1 MSIKTLE
8 MRSDE
13 SYSAMQRV
21 ATADVPIHIFVS
33 HNEETGVN
41 RVNLI
46 ASLYSATIYLTDDEA
61 MQLSVMLADSVKSAK
76 KEAA

>member
-8 MRSDE
+8 TRSDE
-13 SYSAMQRV
+13 SYSAMQSV
-21 ATADVPIHIFVS
+21 ATADVTIHIFVS

-41 RVNLI
+41 RVNLM
-46 ASLYSATIYLTDDEA
+46 ASLYSATIYMTDDEA
-61 MQLSVMLADSVKSAK
+61 MQLSVMLADSVKSAQ

>member
-1 MSIKTLE
+1 MSIKTIE

-13 SYSAMQRV
+13 SYSAMLSV

-33 HNEETGVN
+33 HNEDAEVN
-41 RVNLI
+41 RVNLM
-46 ASLYSATIYLTDDEA
+46 AGLYSATIYMTDDEA
-61 MQLSVMLADSVKSAK
+61 MQLSVMLADSVKSAQ

>member
-8 MRSDE
+8 TRSEE

-21 ATADVPIHIFVS
+21 ATADAPIHIFVS

-41 RVNLI
+41 RVSLM
-46 ASLYSATIYLTDDEA
+46 ASLYSATIYMTDDEA
-61 MQLSVMLADSVKSAK
+61 MQLSVMLADSVKSAQ